1 MYNINKLLPVDFLRC
16 FDLIKL
22 NQNDL
27 KYFKFLGWNIEQFEK
42 QFFKDNF
49 YGLGLFFGDKL
60 KGFVIGDII
69 SIDNIIEYEIL
80 LIYIDNEKRNLG
92 YASKLL
98 STIYSGLNHRNLKK
112 IYLEVASNNYKA
124 IKLYT
129 KNGYNKTGTR
139 KKYYNFTN
147 KKIDALLYEKT
158 INDTI
163 KS

>member
-1 MYNINKLLPVDFLRC
+1 M
-16 FDLIKL
+16 KL

-27 KYFKFLGWNIEQFEK
+27 KYFKFLGWNSKQFEK

-49 YGLGLFFGDKL
+49 YGLGLFFDNKL

-98 STIYSGLNHRNLKK
+98 SNIYLGLNHRNLKK

-124 IKLYT
+124 IKLYK
-129 KNGYNKTGTR
+129 KNG
-139 KKYYNFTN
+139 
-147 KKIDALLYEKT
+147 
-158 INDTI
+158 
-163 KS
+163 

>member
-1 MYNINKLLPVDFLRC
+1 MQ
-16 FDLIKL
+16 L

-27 KYFKFLGWNIEQFEK
+27 KYFKFLGWNKEQFEK

-49 YGLGLFFGDKL
+49 YGLGLFFDNKL

-69 SIDNIIEYEIL
+69 NIDNIIEYEIL

-98 STIYSGLNHRNLKK
+98 SNIHLDLIHRNLKK

-124 IKLYT
+124 INYIQKMVITKQAQEKNIIILQIKKLMPFFM
-129 KNGYNKTGTR
+129 
-139 KKYYNFTN
+139 KK
-147 KKIDALLYEKT
+147 L
-158 INDTI
+158 
-163 KS
+163 

>member
-1 MYNINKLLPVDFLRC
+1 MYNINKLLPVDFSHC
-16 FDLIKL
+16 FDLTQL

-27 KYFKFLGWNIEQFEK
+27 KYFEFLGWNKEQFEK

-49 YGLGLFFGDKL
+49 YGLGLFCDNKL

-69 SIDNIIEYEIL
+69 NIDNIIEYEIL

>member
-1 MYNINKLLPVDFLRC
+1 MYNINKLLPADFSHC
-16 FDLIKL
+16 FDLIEL

-27 KYFKFLGWNIEQFEK
+27 KYFKFLGWNKEQFEK

-49 YGLGLFFGDKL
+49 YGLGLFFDDKL

-69 SIDNIIEYEIL
+69 N
-80 LIYIDNEKRNLG
+80 IDNEKRNLG

-129 KNGYNKTGTR
+129 KNGYRKTDTR

-147 KKIDALLYEKT
+147 KKIDALLYEKI

>member
-1 MYNINKLLPVDFLRC
+1 MYNINKLLPADFSRC

-22 NQNDL
+22 NQNDS

-49 YGLGLFFGDKL
+49 YGSGLFFDNKL

-69 SIDNIIEYEIL
+69 NIDNIIEYEIL

-98 STIYSGLNHRNLKK
+98 SNIYLGLNHRNLKK

-147 KKIDALLYEKT
+147 KKIDALLYEKI

>member
-1 MYNINKLLPVDFLRC
+1 MYNINKLLPADFSSC
-16 FDLIKL
+16 FDLMKL
-22 NQNDL
+22 NENDL
-27 KYFKFLGWNIEQFEK
+27 KYFKFLGWNSEQFEK

-49 YGLGLFFGDKL
+49 YGFGLFFDNKL

-69 SIDNIIEYEIL
+69 NIDNIIEYEIL

-98 STIYSGLNHRNLKK
+98 SNIHLGLNHRNLKK

>member
-1 MYNINKLLPVDFLRC
+1 MALNYGSKTELSLPEFYFGSIRNKIDNTGHFAF
-16 FDLIKL
+16 FD
-22 NQNDL
+22 N
-27 KYFKFLGWNIEQFEK
+27 
-42 QFFKDNF
+42 
-49 YGLGLFFGDKL
+49 KL

-69 SIDNIIEYEIL
+69 NIDNIIEYEIL

-129 KNGYNKTGTR
+129 KNGYKKTGTR

-147 KKIDALLYEKT
+147 KKIDAILYEKT

>member
-1 MYNINKLLPVDFLRC
+1 M
-16 FDLIKL
+16 KL

-27 KYFKFLGWNIEQFEK
+27 KYFKFLGWNKEQFEK

-49 YGLGLFFGDKL
+49 YGLGLFFDNKL
-60 KGFVIGDII
+60 KG
-69 SIDNIIEYEIL
+69 EIL

-98 STIYSGLNHRNLKK
+98 SNIYLGLNHRNLKK

-129 KNGYNKTGTR
+129 KNGYKKKGTR

-147 KKIDALLYEKT
+147 EKIDALLYEKT

-163 KS
+163 KSEKNFY

>member
-1 MYNINKLLPVDFLRC
+1 MYNINKLLPVNFSHC
-16 FDLIKL
+16 FDLMKL
-22 NQNDL
+22 NQDDL
-27 KYFKFLGWNIEQFEK
+27 KYFKFLGWNSKQFEK

-49 YGLGLFFGDKL
+49 YGLGLFFDNKL

-69 SIDNIIEYEIL
+69 NIDNIIEYEIL

-98 STIYSGLNHRNLKK
+98 SNIYSGLNHRNLKK

>member
-1 MYNINKLLPVDFLRC
+1 MQ
-16 FDLIKL
+16 L

-27 KYFKFLGWNIEQFEK
+27 KYFKFLGWNKEQFEK

-49 YGLGLFFGDKL
+49 YGLGLFFDNKL

-69 SIDNIIEYEIL
+69 NIDNIIEYEIL

-98 STIYSGLNHRNLKK
+98 STICSGLNHRNLKK

-124 IKLYT
+124 INYIQKMVITKQAQEKNIIILQIKKLMPFFM
-129 KNGYNKTGTR
+129 
-139 KKYYNFTN
+139 KK
-147 KKIDALLYEKT
+147 L
-158 INDTI
+158 
-163 KS
+163 